1 MASASQYLI
10 LLTIFIA
17 IQCIT
22 TLRHVP
28 VLIYENGTCPS
39 AETVKATA
47 SPIVRNILDDN
58 GGVWRLVI
66 SLNMSDPLQDCPS
79 GWSLGNYPRSCTQT
93 TGPGCSLA
101 TFAVNNSYSEVRG
114 RAVGIATGSIGA
126 FQSYSPYRRGFN
138 YADGMNIFLATATP
152 QHVWTFAV
160 DQERPN
166 LPRSRCPC
174 SGSGGSYNFPAYVGS
189 HYFCDTR
196 GTNSWTSDTVVWDGT
211 GCSAATC
218 CVNNPPWFS
227 VSFNTTYTQDIQV
240 RLCTDE
246 NFNFERIS
254 LTELE
259 IFVQ

>member
-1 MASASQYLI
+1 MGSASQYLI

-22 TLRHVP
+22 TLRHASAI
-28 VLIYENGTCPS
+28 IYENGTCLS

-58 GGVWRLVI
+58 SGVWRLVI

-79 GWSLGNYPRSCTQT
+79 GWSLQNSPRSCTQT
-93 TGPGCSLA
+93 TGSGCSLA
-101 TFAVNNSYSEVRG
+101 TFAVKNSYSEVRG
-114 RAVGIATGSIGA
+114 RAVGIPYGSNDA
-126 FQSYSPYRRGFN
+126 FASYSPYRGGFN

-160 DQERPN
+160 NEEYSG
-166 LPRSRCPC
+166 LPWCPC
-174 SGSGGSYNFPAYVGS
+174 SGTGIYSPDYVGS
-189 HYFCDTR
+189 HYFCDTH
-196 GTNSWTSDTVVWDGT
+196 GANNIEVWDGT

-218 CVNNPPWFS
+218 CDFNNPPWFS

-246 NFNFERIS
+246 NYNNERIS

>member
-10 LLTIFIA
+10 LLNIFIA

-28 VLIYENGTCPS
+28 VIIYENGTCHS
-39 AETVKATA
+39 AETVKAIA

-79 GWSLGNYPRSCTQT
+79 GWSLQNSPRSCTQT

-114 RAVGIATGSIGA
+114 RAVGIATGSIDA
-126 FQSYSPYRRGFN
+126 FQSHSSSRAGFN

-160 DQERPN
+160 DQVHPG
-166 LPRSRCPC
+166 LPRCPC

-189 HYFCDTR
+189 HYFCDTH
-196 GTNSWTSDTVVWDGT
+196 GTNNAEVWDGT

-218 CVNNPPWFS
+218 CDFNNPPWFS

-246 NFNFERIS
+246 DFNNERVS